1 MTAKIR
7 PLLTIAIVAV
17 FGWITA
23 ACQQAPIT
31 GRDQFIIMS
40 DAQANAMGLQAYHQ
54 ILSKAKL
61 STNQEHISRVRT
73 IGQRIANVSGQSDFK
88 WEFNVIEDKTPN
100 AFALPG
106 GKVGV
111 HTGLFT
117 VAKDDNQLAAVMA
130 HEVGHA
136 IARHGSERISTQ
148 MAVQF
153 GLIGLSVAAGQKYA
167 PAINIAAGLSTLAI
181 VLPHTRTQESEA
193 DHVGLILMAKA
204 GYDPRAAVPLWENF
218 KKAGGPRPPEFLS
231 THPAPQ
237 TRIDRIREI
246 LPTAMKI
253 YNRTQQKQ
261 VRTLPVGT
269 NGPV

>member
-1 MTAKIR
+1 MIKTV
-7 PLLTIAIVAV
+7 LTIALLSVTGGLLA
-17 FGWITA
+17 GCET
-23 ACQQAPIT
+23 APIT
-31 GRDQFIIMS
+31 GRSQFIVMS
-40 DAQANAMGLQAYHQ
+40 PSQATQMGLQAYQQ

-61 STNQEHISRVRT
+61 STNQDYINRVRT
-73 IGQRIANVSGQSDFK
+73 IGRRIADVSGQPDLK

-106 GKVGV
+106 GKVAV

-148 MAVQF
+148 MAVQL
-153 GLIGLSVAAGQKYA
+153 GLVGLSAAAGQEYGQFT
-167 PAINIAAGLSTLAI
+167 NLAAQAASLGI
-181 VLPHTRTQESEA
+181 ILPFTRNQESEA
-193 DHVGLILMAKA
+193 DHIGLILMAKA

-218 KKAGGPRPPEFLS
+218 KTAGGSRPPEFLS

-237 TRIDRIREI
+237 SRINRLQE
-246 LPTAMKI
+246 LMPEAMAI
-253 YNRTQQKQ
+253 YRKSK
-261 VRTLPVGT
+261 PAS
-269 NGPV
+269 